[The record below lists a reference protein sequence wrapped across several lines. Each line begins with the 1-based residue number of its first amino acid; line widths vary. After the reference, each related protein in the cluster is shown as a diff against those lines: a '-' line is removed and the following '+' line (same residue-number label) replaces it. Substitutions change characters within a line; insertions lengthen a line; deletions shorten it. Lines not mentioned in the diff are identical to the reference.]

1 MVLSLLSV
9 AAAGYS
15 TAPVPASTR
24 AASPAMMAKS
34 KVRFYAPRTARRV
47 AEIRRNLRLR
57 RCSPPLSRVQVA
69 PMFDAP
75 GELKGYVGEE
85 DGFDPLKLSTF
96 FDMKWLREAEV
107 KHGRICMLAALG
119 YTFVDATPIRL
130 ADKWVGVSSF
140 KAHDANLGDFG
151 GGMGQIFMFIAVLE
165 CFMSIPAINYTMNGG
180 DREPG
185 DYAFDPLG
193 YLKDATPAQKEE
205 WQLKEL
211 KNGRLAMLGFAGMV
225 TQSALP
231 GHEAFPYN

>member
-1 MVLSLLSV
+1 M
-9 AAAGYS
+9 GG
-15 TAPVPASTR
+15 R
-24 AASPAMMAKS
+24 
-34 KVRFYAPRTARRV
+34 
-47 AEIRRNLRLR
+47 
-57 RCSPPLSRVQVA
+57 
-69 PMFDAP
+69 
-75 GELKGYVGEE
+75 EL
-85 DGFDPLKLSTF
+85 
-96 FDMKWLREAEV
+96 
-107 KHGRICMLAALG
+107 
-119 YTFVDATPIRL
+119 
-130 ADKWVGVSSF
+130 F

-165 CFMSIPAINYTMNGG
+165 CFMSIPAINHTMNGG